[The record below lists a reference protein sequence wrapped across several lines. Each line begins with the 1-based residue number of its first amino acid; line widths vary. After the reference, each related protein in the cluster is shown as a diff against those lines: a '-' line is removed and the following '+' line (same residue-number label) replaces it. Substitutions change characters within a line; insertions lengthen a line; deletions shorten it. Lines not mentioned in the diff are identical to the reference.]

1 MGLWF
6 LFFKDFLY
14 LLEKKKRGCHKET
27 SCIEKVTL
35 LKRKDGYSFKLYYK
49 VDSC

>member
-14 LLEKKKRGCHKET
+14 LLKMKKRGWNKET

-35 LKRKDGYSFKLYYK
+35 LNRKDGCSFKLYYK
-49 VDSC
+49 VNSC